1 MTNHPIISL
10 DAMGGDDAPEIVIQG
25 AELALRQYPR
35 MKLVLVG
42 DEQRL
47 KKALGQTTF
56 ARSIDIIH
64 ADDMVMPEDKPSGI
78 AEWQKYVH
86 VAGHQAGGR

>member
-1 MTNHPIISL
+1 MCSGQEKGFCVTNHPIISL

-42 DEQRL
+42 D
-47 KKALGQTTF
+47 
-56 ARSIDIIH
+56 
-64 ADDMVMPEDKPSGI
+64 
-78 AEWQKYVH
+78 
-86 VAGHQAGGR
+86 